1 MASASASAAAP
12 APPAF
17 LATMFAGAP
26 DAGVKMG
33 QSRPFGRLTL
43 GIPEGWMLNNS
54 WDSVD
59 HVTKKDSSAGVVILR
74 LDLSEGLLDANIA
87 TWVKVPF
94 STSEVKWE
102 PRESGKAGAAQ
113 LDAKVAKGA
122 GKIGKDDAQF
132 WQVATAVE
140 KNKYGLVLVA
150 GLKKSA
156 DDKTRAELMAC
167 VRSAA
172 WKWLSCGQC
181 AQPML
186 PPPAARRRAN
196 SAVEPSKIQFSPAN
210 HGWPVAGKRRA
221 MSSEL

>member
-122 GKIGKDDAQF
+122 GKIGKDDAEF

-140 KNKYGLVLVA
+140 KNKYGLVLIA

-172 WKWLSCGQC
+172 WK
-181 AQPML
+181 
-186 PPPAARRRAN
+186 
-196 SAVEPSKIQFSPAN
+196 
-210 HGWPVAGKRRA
+210 
-221 MSSEL
+221 